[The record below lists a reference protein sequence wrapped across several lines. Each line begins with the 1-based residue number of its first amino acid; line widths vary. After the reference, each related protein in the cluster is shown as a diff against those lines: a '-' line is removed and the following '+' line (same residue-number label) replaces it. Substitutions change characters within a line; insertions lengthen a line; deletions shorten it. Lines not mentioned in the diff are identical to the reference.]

1 MHESRKCRK
10 YRLEKLQICTG
21 WFIMIVG
28 WEALHMKKNYDDE
41 QKNTTAYR
49 VRLLRQDRGWS
60 QKELADKIFVAHSQI
75 SRLES
80 GETTNIGSALL
91 VSLAKVFH
99 VSTDYLLC
107 LTPISVPKSYDISQ
121 LGLSEEVIRRLILI
135 RFLCRS
141 FYAKVLPFMI
151 FSIPTGLLSG
161 RTATGPDRFCLIY
174 TGLLRGKPSFCWS
187 AASRPKQLSMP
198 PMPFWR

>member
-1 MHESRKCRK
+1 
-10 YRLEKLQICTG
+10 
-21 WFIMIVG
+21 
-28 WEALHMKKNYDDE
+28 MKKNYDDE
-41 QKNTTAYR
+41 QENTTAYR